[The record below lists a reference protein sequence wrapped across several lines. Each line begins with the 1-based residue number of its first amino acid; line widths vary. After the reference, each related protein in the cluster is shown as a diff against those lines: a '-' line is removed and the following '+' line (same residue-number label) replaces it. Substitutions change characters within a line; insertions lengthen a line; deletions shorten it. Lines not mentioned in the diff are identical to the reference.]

1 MICEG
6 DSCNYW
12 GIPFK
17 ISRHLRPDQALVTND
32 GHGEQLLLGE
42 GGILADRLQYGE
54 ERGMYLGPITRLKR
68 DNDEAAER
76 AKRLVHH
83 AYAEASARLRLVK
96 YELQDHGTIEAR
108 FHRNMRSI

>member
-1 MICEG
+1 MLECG
-6 DSCNYW
+6 DYCNVW

-17 ISRHLRPDQALVTND
+17 ISRHLRPDQAIVIND
-32 GHGEQLLLGE
+32 GRELLLGE

-54 ERGMYLGPITRLKR
+54 ERGMYLGPLARLKR

-108 FHRNMRSI
+108 FHRNMRST